1 MQTERIELMSPM
13 RVERSLKRMTL
24 EIIEKHAGKGVIY
37 LFGLNERGY
46 KLSKKI
52 SSIIKSVNRIN
63 LSPIRIDIK
72 KLELS
77 KTDFDITNAFVILVD
92 DVIFSGESFK
102 KAMELIE
109 PFGNPKTIKIAV
121 LVDRGHRKY
130 PIEPEFVGLTHPTKL
145 KEHVEVL
152 LPDLDGEDR
161 VVLFEEIE

>member
-1 MQTERIELMSPM
+1 MQNEKIELMSPM

-24 EIIEKHAGKGVIY
+24 EIIEKHAGKGIIY

-46 KLSKKI
+46 RLAKKI
-52 SSIIKSVNRIN
+52 AAIIKSVNRIN
-63 LSPIRIDIK
+63 LSPIRISIADGTVAKSDVDIN
-72 KLELS
+72 
-77 KTDFDITNAFVILVD
+77 NAFVVLVD

-130 PIEPEFVGLTHPTKL
+130 PIEPEFVGLSHPTKL

-152 LPDLDGEDR
+152 LPDTDGQDR
-161 VVLFEEIE
+161 VVLFEEVS

>member
-1 MQTERIELMSPM
+1 MQNEKIELMSPM

-24 EIIEKHAGKGVIY
+24 EIIEKHAGKGVVYI
-37 LFGLNERGY
+37 FGLNERGY
-46 KLSKKI
+46 KLAKKI
-52 SSIIKSVNRIN
+52 AAIIKSVNRIN
-63 LSPIRIDIK
+63 LSPIKITVDS
-72 KLELS
+72 LTVA
-77 KTDFDITNAFVILVD
+77 KTDIDTNNAFVILVD

-102 KAMELIE
+102 KALELIE

-152 LPDLDGEDR
+152 LPDTDGQDR
-161 VVLFEEIE
+161 VVLFEEA